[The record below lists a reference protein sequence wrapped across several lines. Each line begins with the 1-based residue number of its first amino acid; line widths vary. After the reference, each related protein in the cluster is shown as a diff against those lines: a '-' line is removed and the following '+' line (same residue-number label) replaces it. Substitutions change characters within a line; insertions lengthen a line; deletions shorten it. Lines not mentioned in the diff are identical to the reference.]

1 MKYISKI
8 SFFAIGCFVLASC
21 SDMDDM
27 KPEGNVVS
35 DEQVNETTTAVPER
49 VAADLAG
56 VYSYMG
62 KQYCAFPNDTR
73 DDDFGLP
80 AVYLSQDLNGPD
92 MVCDNSGYNWFSVSG
107 DYSDR
112 NANYANPYARYA
124 NFYNQLK
131 LANDLLASIDP
142 ATENPQL
149 KQYMGQAKAVRAF
162 DYLGL
167 APYYQFNYQSSKD
180 KPCVPIVTE
189 ATADYSNNPRA
200 TVEEVYTQIMNDLN
214 DAISLLEGYVR
225 PDKTKIDQQVAY
237 GLRAR
242 ANLYMGNWA
251 AAAADADKALAGYNP
266 ASRADVSTPTF
277 CRLSEPNWLWGLLIE
292 AANITGNGGYPT
304 WPSKLGSFSGNGY
317 APGTGVYK
325 RINPLLWNKISDTDV
340 RKGWWVD
347 ADLHSPLLAT
357 VSWNGVTGDAISTL
371 EIPDVKVKFLPYS
384 NVKFGMKSGVG
395 STTNDSDWCLMRAE
409 ELILIKAEGLAMS
422 GDVAG
427 GKKVLEDFVKG
438 YRDAEY
444 SCSAAS
450 AETLQTEIWKQRRIE
465 LWGEGFSIADIM
477 RLNKPIV
484 RFHGSDTSIWPD
496 AFAFNIEP
504 NDGYLLLRFPQKET
518 NNNLG
523 IPPTENTDGTQ
534 PVAGQN
540 PGLNDGVTD

>member
-277 CRLSEPNWLWGLLIE
+277 CRVE
-292 AANITGNGGYPT
+292 
-304 WPSKLGSFSGNGY
+304 
-317 APGTGVYK
+317 
-325 RINPLLWNKISDTDV
+325 
-340 RKGWWVD
+340 
-347 ADLHSPLLAT
+347 
-357 VSWNGVTGDAISTL
+357 
-371 EIPDVKVKFLPYS
+371 
-384 NVKFGMKSGVG
+384 
-395 STTNDSDWCLMRAE
+395 
-409 ELILIKAEGLAMS
+409 
-422 GDVAG
+422 
-427 GKKVLEDFVKG
+427 
-438 YRDAEY
+438 
-444 SCSAAS
+444 
-450 AETLQTEIWKQRRIE
+450 
-465 LWGEGFSIADIM
+465 
-477 RLNKPIV
+477 
-484 RFHGSDTSIWPD
+484 
-496 AFAFNIEP
+496 
-504 NDGYLLLRFPQKET
+504 
-518 NNNLG
+518 
-523 IPPTENTDGTQ
+523 
-534 PVAGQN
+534 
-540 PGLNDGVTD
+540 